1 MIQEKA
7 ILRAQRLQEMK
18 VLKVEEEKKKEE

>member
-7 ILRAQRLQEMK
+7 ILRAQRLSEMK
-18 VLKVEEEKKKEE
+18 ALKVEEEKKKEE